1 MSNILSQK
9 ITTSSLIKFSIPTV
23 IMMTFMS
30 LYTMV
35 DGIFISNF
43 VGTDALSAV
52 NLVSPFIMIIST
64 IGIML
69 ATGGSA
75 IVARKMGERKIKE
88 SKENFSLLVVMGIIV
103 GVAVLILGNIF
114 INPLIKVLGANEVV
128 SKYCYDY
135 IKIML
140 AFMPAL
146 MLQVIFQSFFVTA
159 GKSALGLGFVV
170 VGGITNIIL
179 DYIFIAVLKM
189 GLMGAGL
196 ATGIGYSI
204 PGVLGFIYFLINRK
218 GSLYLI
224 KPKMDFKVLKESL
237 INGSSEMVSNLAS
250 GITIYLFNIAMMKMI
265 GSDGVASISVILY
278 TDSLLVA
285 IYMGYAM
292 GVAPLISYNY
302 GEENRRNLRKILK
315 ISVRTLLIGSV
326 IVSAAC
332 VVFSKNLVS
341 IFAPAG
347 SNVFHIAA
355 AGLPIFS
362 IAFLFKGL
370 NIFASS
376 MFTALSNGKVSAV
389 LSFLRTFVFLIV
401 GIAVFPRLFNVTGLW
416 ISVPFAEILAI
427 IVSIIYFRKLKA
439 VYFDDYK
446 GDIYEKLKA

>member
-1 MSNILSQK
+1 MSNVLSQK
-9 ITTSSLIKFSIPTV
+9 ITTTSLIKFSIPTV

-52 NLVSPFIMIIST
+52 NLISPFIMVIST

-75 IVARKMGERKIKE
+75 IVARKMGERKIQE
-88 SKENFSLLVVMGIIV
+88 SKENFSLLVAMGIIV
-103 GVAVLILGNIF
+103 GIIVLILGNIF
-114 INPLIKVLGANEVV
+114 IDPLIKVLGANEVV

-140 AFMPAL
+140 GFMPAL
-146 MLQVIFQSFFVTA
+146 MLQVIFQSFFITA

-170 VGGITNIIL
+170 VGGLTNVVL
-179 DYIFIAVLKM
+179 DYIFIAVFDM

-204 PGVLGFIYFLINRK
+204 PGVLGLVYFIINRR
-218 GSLYLI
+218 GSLYLV
-224 KPKMDFKVLKESL
+224 KPKFDHKVLKESL

-250 GITIYLFNIAMMKMI
+250 SITIYLFNIAMMRMI
-265 GSDGVASISVILY
+265 GPDGVASISVILY

-285 IYMGYAM
+285 IYMGYSM

-302 GEENRRNLRKILK
+302 GEKNKSNLRRILK
-315 ISVRTLLIGSV
+315 ISVRTLLIMS
-326 IVSAAC
+326 IVVSIAC
-332 VVFSKNLVS
+332 IVFSKNLVS
-341 IFAPAG
+341 IFAPVG
-347 SNVFHIAA
+347 SSVFYIASK
-355 AGLPIFS
+355 GLPIFA

-376 MFTALSNGKVSAV
+376 MFTALSNGKVSAI
-389 LSFLRTFVFLIV
+389 LSFLRTFVFLII
-401 GIAVFPRLFNVTGLW
+401 GITIFPIILEVTGLW

-427 IVSIIYFRKLKA
+427 VVSFIYFKKLKNI
-439 VYFDDYK
+439 YFND
-446 GDIYEKLKA
+446 

>member
-1 MSNILSQK
+1 MSNVLSQK
-9 ITTSSLIKFSIPTV
+9 ITTTSLIKFSIPTV

-52 NLVSPFIMIIST
+52 NLISPFIMVIST

-75 IVARKMGERKIKE
+75 IVARKMGERKIQE
-88 SKENFSLLVVMGIIV
+88 SKENFSLLVAMGIIV
-103 GVAVLILGNIF
+103 GIIVLILGNIF
-114 INPLIKVLGANEVV
+114 IDPLIKVLGANEVV

-140 AFMPAL
+140 GFMPAL
-146 MLQVIFQSFFVTA
+146 MLQVIFQSFFITA

-170 VGGITNIIL
+170 VGGLTNVVL
-179 DYIFIAVLKM
+179 DYIFIAVFDM

-204 PGVLGFIYFLINRK
+204 PGILGLVYFIINRR
-218 GSLYLI
+218 GSLYLV
-224 KPKMDFKVLKESL
+224 KPKFDHKVLKESL

-250 GITIYLFNIAMMKMI
+250 SITIYLFNIAMMRMI
-265 GSDGVASISVILY
+265 GPDGVASISVILY

-285 IYMGYAM
+285 IYMGYSM

-302 GEENRRNLRKILK
+302 GEKNKSNLRRILK
-315 ISVRTLLIGSV
+315 ISVRTLLIMS
-326 IVSAAC
+326 IVVSIAC
-332 VVFSKNLVS
+332 IVFSKNLVS
-341 IFAPAG
+341 IFAPVG
-347 SNVFHIAA
+347 SSVFYIASK
-355 AGLPIFS
+355 GLPIFA

-376 MFTALSNGKVSAV
+376 MFTALSNGKVSAI
-389 LSFLRTFVFLIV
+389 LSFLRTFVFLII
-401 GIAVFPRLFNVTGLW
+401 GITIFPIILEVTGLW

-427 IVSIIYFRKLKA
+427 VVSFIYFKKLKNI
-439 VYFDDYK
+439 YFND
-446 GDIYEKLKA
+446 

>member
-1 MSNILSQK
+1 MSNVLSQK
-9 ITTSSLIKFSIPTV
+9 ITTTSLIKFSIPTV

-52 NLVSPFIMIIST
+52 NLISPFIMVIST

-75 IVARKMGERKIKE
+75 IVARKMGERKTQE
-88 SKENFSLLVVMGIIV
+88 SKENFSLLVAMGIIV
-103 GVAVLILGNIF
+103 GIIVLILGNIF
-114 INPLIKVLGANEVV
+114 IDPLIKVLGANEVV

-140 AFMPAL
+140 GFMPAL
-146 MLQVIFQSFFVTA
+146 MLQVIFQSFFITA

-170 VGGITNIIL
+170 VGGLTNVVL
-179 DYIFIAVLKM
+179 DYIFIAVFDM

-204 PGVLGFIYFLINRK
+204 PGILGLVYFIINRR
-218 GSLYLI
+218 GSLYLV
-224 KPKMDFKVLKESL
+224 KPKFDHKVLKESL

-250 GITIYLFNIAMMKMI
+250 SITIYLFNIAMMRMI
-265 GSDGVASISVILY
+265 GPDGVASISVILY

-285 IYMGYAM
+285 IYMGYSM

-302 GEENRRNLRKILK
+302 GEKNKSNLRRILK
-315 ISVRTLLIGSV
+315 ISVRTLLIMS
-326 IVSAAC
+326 IVVSIAC
-332 VVFSKNLVS
+332 IVFSKNLVS
-341 IFAPAG
+341 IFAPVG
-347 SNVFHIAA
+347 SSVFYIASK
-355 AGLPIFS
+355 GLPIFA

-376 MFTALSNGKVSAV
+376 MFTALSNGKVSAI
-389 LSFLRTFVFLIV
+389 LSFLRTFVFLII
-401 GIAVFPRLFNVTGLW
+401 GITIFPIILEVTGLW

-427 IVSIIYFRKLKA
+427 VVSFIYFKKLKNI
-439 VYFDDYK
+439 YFND
-446 GDIYEKLKA
+446 